1 MACEASLPWQIFH
14 LGRGLLGFRLRTI
27 AFPVR
32 DALSLPL
39 LPFILSLPSLLYVP
53 LFSCARS
60 HLLLRVVRFSGRV
73 DRFGEFACGDPVL
86 GSSWLGFLEELG
98 VGFGV
103 WVCGFGFFGTL
114 PGIMNGASSSEG
126 GPTNLMKESKRP
138 KYTKFTQQE
147 LPACKP
153 LLTPGWVMATFM
165 VVGIIFVPIGIV
177 TLLAS
182 NSVVEIVHRYDLS
195 CLPPTILT
203 KTDRVNWVQDSATNH
218 NCTISLTVPKKMKQP
233 VYVYYELTN
242 YYQNHRRYV
251 KSRND
256 QQLRGVKVTTSLD
269 SCKPLAT
276 TASGATIIPCGL
288 IAWSLFNDTFAF
300 SSSGSIPVDNSGIA
314 WKSDVNSKFGANV
327 KPSNFPNDNTTGG
340 LGLIGGKALNPDN
353 SLQSDEDLIVWM
365 RTAALPN
372 FRKLWGKITQDL
384 EQGEVITVN
393 IANVYNTYSFKGSK
407 KLVLST
413 TSWLGGK
420 NSFLGIAYLTV
431 GLICMFL
438 ALVFF
443 LIHLKN
449 PRPLGDTS
457 YLSWNKK
464 NNADRSRS

>member
-1 MACEASLPWQIFH
+1 
-14 LGRGLLGFRLRTI
+14 
-27 AFPVR
+27 
-32 DALSLPL
+32 
-39 LPFILSLPSLLYVP
+39 
-53 LFSCARS
+53 
-60 HLLLRVVRFSGRV
+60 
-73 DRFGEFACGDPVL
+73 
-86 GSSWLGFLEELG
+86 
-98 VGFGV
+98 
-103 WVCGFGFFGTL
+103 
-114 PGIMNGASSSEG
+114 MNGASSSEA
-126 GPTNLMKESKRP
+126 GPTNLMKESKKP

-165 VVGIIFVPIGIV
+165 VVGVIFIPIGVV

-182 NSVVEIVHRYDLS
+182 NSVVEIVHRYDLD
-195 CLPPTILT
+195 CVPTLT
-203 KTDRVNWVQDSATNH
+203 TKAERISFIQNPALDK
-218 NCTISLTVPKKMKQP
+218 NCTVTLTVPKKMKHP

-242 YYQNHRRYV
+242 FYQNHRRYV

-256 QQLRGVKVTTSLD
+256 QQLRGDKVSSLD

-276 TASGATIIPCGL
+276 TANGSAIVPCGL
-288 IAWSLFNDTFAF
+288 IAWSLFNDSYAF
-300 SSSGSIPVDNSGIA
+300 TSGAAAIAVDKTGIA
-314 WKSDVNSKFGANV
+314 WKSDVDSKFGGDV
-327 KPSNFPNDNTTGG
+327 RPSNFPNNDPTGA
-340 LGLIGGKALNPDN
+340 LGEIGGK
-353 SLQSDEDLIVWM
+353 SLDPTQPLKNAEDLIVWM
-365 RTAALPN
+365 RTAALPS
-372 FRKLWGKITQDL
+372 FRKLWGKINQDL
-384 EQGEVITVN
+384 EANQTISVR
-393 IANVYNTYSFKGSK
+393 IANVYNTYEFKGSK

-464 NNADRSRS
+464 NNAERRS

>member
-1 MACEASLPWQIFH
+1 
-14 LGRGLLGFRLRTI
+14 
-27 AFPVR
+27 
-32 DALSLPL
+32 
-39 LPFILSLPSLLYVP
+39 
-53 LFSCARS
+53 
-60 HLLLRVVRFSGRV
+60 
-73 DRFGEFACGDPVL
+73 
-86 GSSWLGFLEELG
+86 
-98 VGFGV
+98 
-103 WVCGFGFFGTL
+103 
-114 PGIMNGASSSEG
+114 MNGASSSADG
-126 GPTNLMKESKRP
+126 APSNLMKDSKKP

-153 LLTPGWVMATFM
+153 LLTPGWVMATFL
-165 VVGIIFVPIGIV
+165 VVGIVFIPIGAV

-182 NSVVEIVHRYDLS
+182 NKVVEIVHRYDLD
-195 CLPPTILT
+195 CVPTLT
-203 KTDRVNWVQDSATNH
+203 TKADRVNYIQNSTANH
-218 NCTISLTVPKKMKQP
+218 SCNVNLTVPKKMKHP

-242 YYQNHRRYV
+242 FYQNHRRYV

-256 QQLRGVKVTTSLD
+256 QQLRGDSTSNLD

-276 TASGATIIPCGL
+276 TADGLPIVPCGL
-288 IAWSLFNDTFAF
+288 IAWSLFNDTYVFN
-300 SSSGSIPVDNSGIA
+300 SSAGPIVVDNTGIA
-314 WKSDVNSKFGANV
+314 WKSDVSSKFGDKV
-327 KPSNFPNDNTTGG
+327 MPTNFPNNNSTGG
-340 LGLIGGKALNPDN
+340 LGQIGGK
-353 SLQSDEDLIVWM
+353 SLDPTKPLKEAEDLIVWM
-365 RTAALPN
+365 RTAALPS
-372 FRKLWGKITQDL
+372 FRKLWGKINQDL
-384 EQGEVITVN
+384 EANQTINVQ

-464 NNADRSRS
+464 DLSERSRS

>member
-1 MACEASLPWQIFH
+1 
-14 LGRGLLGFRLRTI
+14 
-27 AFPVR
+27 
-32 DALSLPL
+32 
-39 LPFILSLPSLLYVP
+39 
-53 LFSCARS
+53 
-60 HLLLRVVRFSGRV
+60 
-73 DRFGEFACGDPVL
+73 
-86 GSSWLGFLEELG
+86 
-98 VGFGV
+98 
-103 WVCGFGFFGTL
+103 
-114 PGIMNGASSSEG
+114 MNGASSSEG
-126 GPTNLMKESKRP
+126 GPTTPVKESKRP

-165 VVGIIFVPIGIV
+165 VVGIIFIPIGVV

-182 NSVVEIVHRYDLS
+182 NSVVEIVHRYDMD
-195 CLPPTILT
+195 CLPPGLAT
-203 KTDRVNWVQDSATNH
+203 KTDRVNWVQNSAINH
-218 NCTISLTVPKKMKQP
+218 SCNNVNLIVPKKMKSP
-233 VYVYYELTN
+233 IYVYYELTN
-242 YYQNHRRYV
+242 FYQNHRRYV

-256 QQLRGVKVTTSLD
+256 QQLRGDKVSSLD

-276 TASGATIIPCGL
+276 TAGGGTIIPCGL

-300 SSSGSIPVDNSGIA
+300 FSNGAINVDNTGIA
-314 WKSDVNSKFGANV
+314 WKSDVSSKFGSTV
-327 KPSNFPNDNTTGG
+327 TPSNFPNNAPNGA
-340 LGLIGGKALNPDN
+340 LGLIGGKALNSTLP
-353 SLQSDEDLIVWM
+353 LKQDEDLIVWM

-372 FRKLWGKITQDL
+372 FRKLWGKITDRDL
-384 EQGEVITVN
+384 QQGEVINVR

-464 NNADRSRS
+464 NNSDRSRG

>member
-1 MACEASLPWQIFH
+1 
-14 LGRGLLGFRLRTI
+14 
-27 AFPVR
+27 
-32 DALSLPL
+32 
-39 LPFILSLPSLLYVP
+39 
-53 LFSCARS
+53 
-60 HLLLRVVRFSGRV
+60 
-73 DRFGEFACGDPVL
+73 
-86 GSSWLGFLEELG
+86 
-98 VGFGV
+98 
-103 WVCGFGFFGTL
+103 
-114 PGIMNGASSSEG
+114 MNGASSSEG
-126 GPTNLMKESKRP
+126 GPNNLLKESKRP

-165 VVGIIFVPIGIV
+165 VVGIVFIPIGVV

-195 CLPPTILT
+195 CLDPSIVT
-203 KTDRVNWVQDSATNH
+203 KTDRVNWVWNSNISHA
-218 NCTISLTVPKKMKQP
+218 CPVSITIPKRMERP

-242 YYQNHRRYV
+242 FYQNHRRYV

-256 QQLRGVKVTTSLD
+256 QQLRGDTVTSLD

-276 TASGATIIPCGL
+276 TAAGDQIVPCGL

-300 SSSGSIPVDNSGIA
+300 AVNNATIPVEKRGIA
-314 WKSDVNSKFGANV
+314 WKSDVDSKFGQSV
-327 KPSNFPNDNTTGG
+327 VPKNFPNNNRTGG
-340 LGLIGGKALNPDN
+340 LGVIGGKQ
-353 SLQSDEDLIVWM
+353 LQEGVPLKDAEDLIVWM

-372 FRKLWGKITQDL
+372 FRKLWGKITDRDL
-384 EQGEVITVN
+384 EAGQVINVT
-393 IANVYNTYSFKGSK
+393 IDNVYNTYSFKGSK

-449 PRPLGDTS
+449 PRPLGDTA

-464 NNADRSRS
+464 HSTDRSRG

>member
-1 MACEASLPWQIFH
+1 
-14 LGRGLLGFRLRTI
+14 
-27 AFPVR
+27 
-32 DALSLPL
+32 
-39 LPFILSLPSLLYVP
+39 
-53 LFSCARS
+53 
-60 HLLLRVVRFSGRV
+60 
-73 DRFGEFACGDPVL
+73 
-86 GSSWLGFLEELG
+86 
-98 VGFGV
+98 
-103 WVCGFGFFGTL
+103 
-114 PGIMNGASSSEG
+114 MNGASSSEG

-165 VVGIIFVPIGIV
+165 VVGIIFIPIGVV

-182 NSVVEIVHRYDLS
+182 NSVVEIVHRYDMA
-195 CLPPTILT
+195 CLPSNLAT
-203 KTDRVNWVQDSATNH
+203 KTDRVNWVQNDGINH
-218 NCTISLTVPKKMKQP
+218 SCNVPLTVPKKMKSP

-242 YYQNHRRYV
+242 FYQNHRRYV
-251 KSRND
+251 KSRSD
-256 QQLRGVKVTTSLD
+256 SQLRGDSTKNLD

-276 TASGATIIPCGL
+276 TAGGQQIVPCGL
-288 IAWSLFNDTFAF
+288 IAWSLFNDSYEFTG
-300 SSSGSIPVDNSGIA
+300 SGPITVDNTGIA
-314 WKSDVNSKFGANV
+314 WKSDVDSKFGANV
-327 KPSNFPNDNTTGG
+327 TPSNFPNNNRTGG
-340 LGLIGGKALNPDN
+340 LGLIGGKALNA
-353 SLQSDEDLIVWM
+353 SLPLKQDEDLIVWM
-365 RTAALPN
+365 RTAALPS
-372 FRKLWGKITQDL
+372 FRKLWGKITNRDL
-384 EQGEVITVN
+384 EKGEVINVQ
-393 IANVYNTYSFKGSK
+393 IANQYNTYSFSGSK

>member
-1 MACEASLPWQIFH
+1 
-14 LGRGLLGFRLRTI
+14 
-27 AFPVR
+27 
-32 DALSLPL
+32 
-39 LPFILSLPSLLYVP
+39 
-53 LFSCARS
+53 
-60 HLLLRVVRFSGRV
+60 
-73 DRFGEFACGDPVL
+73 
-86 GSSWLGFLEELG
+86 
-98 VGFGV
+98 
-103 WVCGFGFFGTL
+103 
-114 PGIMNGASSSEG
+114 MNGASSSADG
-126 GPTNLMKESKRP
+126 APTNLLKDSKKP

-153 LLTPGWVMATFM
+153 LLTPGWVMATFL
-165 VVGIIFVPIGIV
+165 VVGIVFIPIGAV

-182 NSVVEIVHRYDLS
+182 NQVVEIVHRYDLD
-195 CLPPTILT
+195 CLPATLT
-203 KTDRVNWVQDSATNH
+203 TKADRVNYIQNSGVDHSCNVT
-218 NCTISLTVPKKMKQP
+218 LTVPKKMKHP

-242 YYQNHRRYV
+242 FYQNHRRYV

-256 QQLRGVKVTTSLD
+256 QQLRGDKVSDLS

-276 TASGATIIPCGL
+276 TANGSTIIPCGL
-288 IAWSLFNDTFAF
+288 IAWSLFNDTYQFT
-300 SSSGSIPVDNSGIA
+300 SSAAPIVVDNTGIA
-314 WKSDVNSKFGANV
+314 WKSDVSSKFGDKV
-327 KPSNFPNDNTTGG
+327 MPQNFPNNDPTGA
-340 LGLIGGKALNPDN
+340 LGLIGGKTLDPSKPLKEA
-353 SLQSDEDLIVWM
+353 EDLIVWM
-365 RTAALPN
+365 RTAALPS
-372 FRKLWGKITQDL
+372 FRKLWGKINQDL
-384 EQGEVITVN
+384 EANQTISVR

-464 NNADRSRS
+464 NLAERSRS

>member
-1 MACEASLPWQIFH
+1 MLCCVVGGIRDRDCW
-14 LGRGLLGFRLRTI
+14 GGL
-27 AFPVR
+27 
-32 DALSLPL
+32 
-39 LPFILSLPSLLYVP
+39 
-53 LFSCARS
+53 
-60 HLLLRVVRFSGRV
+60 
-73 DRFGEFACGDPVL
+73 DREIWF
-86 GSSWLGFLEELG
+86 LGFLPHGREWG
-98 VGFGV
+98 
-103 WVCGFGFFGTL
+103 CGFYRFWAGFRSLGT
-114 PGIMNGASSSEG
+114 MNGASSSEG
-126 GPTNLMKESKRP
+126 GPNNLIKESKRP

-165 VVGIIFVPIGIV
+165 VVGIIFIPIGVV

-182 NSVVEIVHRYDLS
+182 NSVVEIVHRYDLD
-195 CLPPTILT
+195 CLPQNLVT
-203 KTDRVNWVQDSATNH
+203 KTDRVNWVQNSLIDHSCNVTL
-218 NCTISLTVPKKMKQP
+218 TIPKRMTRP

-242 YYQNHRRYV
+242 FYQNHRRYV

-256 QQLRGVKVTTSLD
+256 QQLRGDKITSLD

-276 TASGATIIPCGL
+276 TADGAQIVPCGL
-288 IAWSLFNDTFAF
+288 IAWSLFNDTFTF
-300 SSSGSIPVDNSGIA
+300 SGNGTIPVDNTGIA
-314 WKSDVNSKFGANV
+314 WKSDVDSKFGATV
-327 KPSNFPNDNTTGG
+327 KPLNFPNNNRTGG
-340 LGLIGGKALNPDN
+340 LGLIGGKMLNENLP
-353 SLQSDEDLIVWM
+353 LKQAEDLIVWM

-372 FRKLWGKITQDL
+372 FRKLWGKINDRDL
-384 EQGEVITVN
+384 EAGEVINVN
-393 IANVYNTYSFKGSK
+393 IANVYNTYSFTGSK

-449 PRPLGDTS
+449 PRPLGDTQ

-464 NNADRSRS
+464 NNSDRSRS